1 MARRKKNRWLMKRL
15 LFIMTAVALA
25 AVAQGKKMKVT
36 IDGTLS
42 PGVEKMYFIINE
54 DTANAQLLDIQ
65 DGKFSV
71 TVKVDHNAFIR
82 LQNPKYSPDRYA
94 FVLIPDSRHI
104 SVDSNNDRILGSDKS
119 RDLQVVCQQIESNSP
134 ENTRIDVFSQDPR
147 AWKEAKKTSNSLKD
161 GLREGQRMIVR
172 NMLLEDKN
180 NIILAWIAYRYPEVM
195 EGELNEMIGSLKP
208 KWIDHPILKK

>member
-1 MARRKKNRWLMKRL
+1 
-15 LFIMTAVALA
+15 
-25 AVAQGKKMKVT
+25 
-36 IDGTLS
+36 
-42 PGVEKMYFIINE
+42 MYLIINE

-71 TVKVDHNAFIR
+71 TVKVDRNAFIR
-82 LQNPKYSPDRYA
+82 LQTPKYSPDRYA

-104 SVDSNNDRILGSDKS
+104 TVDSNNDRILGSDKS

-147 AWKEAKKTSNSLKD
+147 AWKEAKGTSNALKD

-195 EGELNEMIGSLKP
+195 EGELNDMIGSLKP

>member
-1 MARRKKNRWLMKRL
+1 MVRRRKNRWLMKRL
-15 LFIMTAVALA
+15 LFIMTAVAMA
-25 AVAQGKKMKVT
+25 AVVQGKKMKVT

-42 PGVEKMYFIINE
+42 PGVEQMYLIINE

-71 TVKVDHNAFIR
+71 TVKVDKNAFIR

-104 SVDSNNDRILGSDKS
+104 TVDSNNDRIIGSDKS

-134 ENTRIDVFSQDPR
+134 ENTRIDVFSHDPR
-147 AWKEAKKTSNSLKD
+147 AWKEAKGTSNALKD

-172 NMLLEDKN
+172 DMLLDDKN

-195 EGELNEMIGSLKP
+195 EGELNELIGRLKP